1 MDRDQFVLGLAAV
14 FAGLTT
20 LLVVAALARQPF
32 LLVVAIPF
40 AATTYLLWYHA
51 TGRLAARVA
60 ESESRSETRRQRPF
74 QAGPGG
80 RRRQPRGGRRRR
92 AGARSA
98 GPSAGMDRGPS
109 RDQAYRTL
117 DLSPDASDEAVRRAY
132 REKVKQVH
140 PDTESGDEEAF
151 KRVNRAYEQLTE

>member
-1 MDRDQFVLGLAAV
+1 MLGLAAV

-32 LLVVAIPF
+32 LLAVAIPF
-40 AATTYLLWYHA
+40 AATTYFLWYHA

-60 ESESRSETRRQRPF
+60 ESESRSGTKRQRPF

-80 RRRQPRGGRRRR
+80 RRRQPQGGRRRR
-92 AGARSA
+92 TAGPRSA
-98 GPSAGMDRGPS
+98 GSPNGVGRGPS
-109 RDQAYRTL
+109 RDQAYQTL
-117 DLSPDASDEAVRRAY
+117 DLSPGASDEAVRRAY